1 MPFGGQQIIPAVR
14 SMKDF
19 DKMLNYTYKYGVF
32 LDLHVGMLKSVFDY
46 ARSEGKEMFLHMDLI
61 QGLSN
66 DEHATEYICQSIKPY
81 GIISTRG
88 SVIKKARHLNVRAIQ
103 RTFVIDSSALNRS
116 IQLIQKN
123 DPDYIELLP
132 GVVPKVIERIGKET
146 GKPIIAGGLID
157 SPSEVEAALFSGA
170 SAITTSSH
178 TLWNHFSIL
187 NGNKT
192 S

>member
-1 MPFGGQQIIPAVR
+1 MLFGGQQILPAIR

-19 DKMLNYTYKYGVF
+19 DKMLTYSFKYGVF
-32 LDLHVGMLKSVFDY
+32 LDLHVGMLKSVFEY

-61 QGLSN
+61 QGLAN
-66 DEHATEYICQSIKPY
+66 DEHATEFVCQSIKPY

-88 SVIKKARHLNVRAIQ
+88 SVIKKARQLNVRAIQ
-103 RTFVIDSSALNRS
+103 RTFVIDSNALKRS
-116 IQLIQKN
+116 VQLIQKN

-132 GVVPKVIERIGKET
+132 GVVPKVIERIRDST

-157 SPSEVEAALFSGA
+157 TPSEVEAAISAGA

-178 TLWNHFSIL
+178 TLWKYFSDR
-187 NGNKT
+187 
-192 S
+192 SE

>member
-1 MPFGGQQIIPAVR
+1 MPFEGQQILPAIR
-14 SMKDF
+14 NMKDF
-19 DKMLNYTYKYGVF
+19 DKMLSYSFRYGVF

-66 DEHATEYICQSIKPY
+66 DEHATEFVCQTIKPF

-88 SVIKKARHLNVRAIQ
+88 NVIKKARQLNVQAIQ
-103 RTFVIDSSALNRS
+103 RTFVIDSNAMKRS
-116 IQLIQKN
+116 IELIHRM

-132 GVVPKVIERIGKET
+132 GVVPKVIERMREET

-157 SPSEVEAALFSGA
+157 SPHEVESALSSGA
-170 SAITTSSH
+170 SAITTSSKN
-178 TLWNHFSIL
+178 LWDYFSR
-187 NGNKT
+187 
-192 S
+192 